1 MEKLPG
7 GREGIYR
14 VRNQVIRP
22 TNKTTQTIHSLLNHL
37 HLQGF
42 HHCPKPIAL
51 DHEHEMVSFVEGQ
64 VYNYPLIGNIASKQA
79 LTSAAKLLRQ
89 MHDASASYIDSLK
102 GNESWML
109 PAREPTEVICHGDY
123 APYNLVLNG
132 QEAVGVI
139 DFDTAHPAPRVW
151 DLAYAIYCW
160 APFKTHEFDK
170 MGTLDDQI
178 ARSRMFCKA
187 YGATQDMLINLPD
200 VMIERLQALVS
211 FMREEAGKGNEAFQ
225 QNLEDGHHLAYER
238 DIQYISQNKQMFLTE
253 LTK

>member
-1 MEKLPG
+1 MEKLSG
-7 GREGIYR
+7 GRDGIYR
-14 VRNQVIRP
+14 TKNHVIRP
-22 TNKTTQTIHSLLNHL
+22 ANQTTQTIHSLLNHL
-37 HLQGF
+37 HRQGF
-42 HHCPKPIAL
+42 HQCPKPIAR
-51 DHEHEMVSFVEGQ
+51 DHEHETVSFVEGQ

-79 LTSAAKLLRQ
+79 LISAAKLLRQ
-89 MHDASASYIDSLK
+89 MHDASASYIESLK
-102 GNESWML
+102 GNETWMI
-109 PAREPTEVICHGDY
+109 PVREPTEVICHGDY

-178 ARSRMFCKA
+178 ARAGMFCKA
-187 YGATQDMLINLPD
+187 YGATQSMLSNLPD

-211 FMREEAGKGNEAFQ
+211 FLRVEAEKGNEAFQ